1 MCDKRAAAQ
10 AGQEGSVAKPR
21 LLLIGTTGIT
31 GKSALEGLNASPVA
45 NAVQAVTLTR
55 NPSSPAAQ
63 AMQQQGMQIVQGDLD
78 DEVSLQTCVE
88 GVDLVYCHALSK
100 DAATAD
106 PAEVAR
112 AQRLAAALRAT
123 GRVQLVVYNSA
134 GGRGKETGI
143 SQVEQKHKVED
154 IFSESGVP
162 LCALQATLFM
172 EELWKKYTRPGI
184 LQGQLT
190 WSTPPEKPIQFL
202 AARDIGLAAGYALS
216 DPKSWAGK
224 SLELAGD
231 ELTPLQLCEVF
242 SQAQGGMPVKLNRPP
257 QWPMWFLSRDLWRI
271 MNFFSTKGYSADV
284 TKCRQLFPGL
294 HTMKSF
300 LEATGWADTSRTYEQ
315 GIRFDYGKPGGK

>member
-1 MCDKRAAAQ
+1 
-10 AGQEGSVAKPR
+10 
-21 LLLIGTTGIT
+21 
-31 GKSALEGLNASPVA
+31 
-45 NAVQAVTLTR
+45 
-55 NPSSPAAQ
+55 
-63 AMQQQGMQIVQGDLD
+63 
-78 DEVSLQTCVE
+78 
-88 GVDLVYCHALSK
+88 
-100 DAATAD
+100 
-106 PAEVAR
+106 
-112 AQRLAAALRAT
+112 
-123 GRVQLVVYNSA
+123 
-134 GGRGKETGI
+134 
-143 SQVEQKHKVED
+143 
-154 IFSESGVP
+154 
-162 LCALQATLFM
+162 M

-257 QWPMWFLSRDLWRI
+257 QWPMWFLSRDLWRCVRAYSRGRERDMCARHEFPSGVQWVSIPCVPDVSSRDNRAVAAAFLYALLYRI